1 MNSIT
6 TQVQSFV
13 TSWGSQ
19 ISPYIQKR
27 VIKRIGF
34 GDDVEQI
41 IKEEIEDI
49 LDKHN
54 EQSDEAYEIFSQC
67 EVIYNSLNQ

>member
-1 MNSIT
+1 MNKEAVKIP
-6 TQVQSFV
+6 SFV

-27 VIKRIGF
+27 VVKRIGF
-34 GDDVEQI
+34 GDDVDQI
-41 IKEEIEDI
+41 IREEIQDI

-54 EQSDEAYEIFSQC
+54 EQSDEAFEIYSQCQEIF
-67 EVIYNSLNQ
+67 NNQN